1 MKKIVVFSVLLALL
15 SAAVFA
21 DDDSGWA
28 IGFTG
33 QLARDFFYSTK
44 ASGEWE
50 QKITPNSGAASSSK
64 GILGDYIKGSSNM
77 WTQTGIYF
85 GDQRL
90 IVSLSNNGDHHKVY
104 IDAKLDDSW
113 IAGFTL
119 MSLING
125 SAADWEFSGDTGASG
140 AAVVFD
146 GKVGTGRY
154 GGFVSDNALW
164 GPHDYLGY
172 ADRNFFGVQTKT
184 KFQQSD
190 NISTVD
196 IDGSPWR
203 PVYALGATFNNNIR
217 LAIGSTFGWGDD
229 LNGINA
235 DGATPAEKYKNAGYN
250 NPTASASKVKGGFML
265 SGRDLGPLTFDLF
278 YAINGADKNTVV
290 RGTGKWEN
298 LLGVYLGLNI
308 VENLGL
314 SGGFTGN
321 FVQNETAQ
329 EQDKNGAWVTYDTTN
344 PFWAG
349 IDIKVKFSGIDKMGI
364 TFNNNLSLASAKS
377 EELAKEAA
385 DRTGYNRIV
394 GLDGSSLNLPKDT
407 SENQSWTAWT
417 AILGVSY
424 SLTDNLS
431 VSLTFFNQLKI
442 FTVET
447 EDKATSGTTI
457 TTKDTTTNNDF
468 RTVLLASYGVG
479 NVSFGL
485 GVQLFIDNTSV
496 ESEYKVTASGGGG
509 TATGTSSLSVVQ
521 FAVPI
526 FFKVSI

>member
-44 ASGEWE
+44 ASGEYE
-50 QKITPNSGAASSSK
+50 QTSSGPTTTGK
-64 GILGDYIKGSSNM
+64 LGDYIKGSSDM
-77 WTQTGIYF
+77 WSQTSIYS

-154 GGFVSDNALW
+154 GGFVSENALW

-172 ADRNFFGVQTKT
+172 ADQNFFGVRTKT

-203 PVYALGATFNNNIR
+203 AVYALGATFNNNIR
-217 LAIGSTFGWGDD
+217 LAIGSTFGWGAGLSAEGIDD
-229 LNGINA
+229 
-235 DGATPAEKYKNAGYN
+235 PY
-250 NPTASASKVKGGFML
+250 ASASKVKGGFML
-265 SGRDLGPLTFDLF
+265 SGRDLGPLSFDLF
-278 YAINGADKNTVV
+278 YAINGGDKNTVA
-290 RGTGKWEN
+290 RGTGEWEN

-314 SGGFTGN
+314 SVGFTGN

-329 EQDKNGAWVTYDTTN
+329 ELDKNDAWVTYDTTN
-344 PFWAG
+344 PFWSG
-349 IDIKVKFSGIDKMGI
+349 VDIKVKFSGIDKVGI
-364 TFNNNLSLASAKS
+364 TFNNNISFASAKS
-377 EELAKEAA
+377 EELAKEVA
-385 DRTGYNRIV
+385 DQTGYNRIV
-394 GLDGSSLNLPKDT
+394 GLNGKGLNLAKDI
-407 SENQSWTAWT
+407 SETQSWTAWT

-424 SLTDNLS
+424 SLTDNLG
-431 VSLTFFNQLKI
+431 VSLTFFNTMTI
-442 FTVET
+442 FAT
-447 EDKATSGTTI
+447 EFENKNSGATTTAE
-457 TTKDTTTNNDF
+457 KNTTTNNDF
-468 RTVLLASYGVG
+468 RAALVASYGVG
-479 NVSFGL
+479 NIGFGL
-485 GVQLFIDNTSV
+485 GIQLFIDNKTI
-496 ESEYKVTASGGGG
+496 ENETK
-509 TATGTSSLSVVQ
+509 TSSTTTTTKGSLSITQ

>member
-21 DDDSGWA
+21 DDSGWA

-50 QKITPNSGAASSSK
+50 STSSGSPTQTAK
-64 GILGDYIKGSSNM
+64 LGDYIKGSSNM
-77 WTQTGIYF
+77 WSQTGIYF

-90 IVSLSNNGDHHKVY
+90 IVSLSNNGDNHRVY
-104 IDAKLDDSW
+104 IDVKLDDIW
-113 IAGFTL
+113 IEGFTF
-119 MSLING
+119 MKLING
-125 SAADWEFSGDTGASG
+125 DAADWEFSGNTGASG

-203 PVYALGATFNNNIR
+203 AVYALGATFNNNIR
-217 LAIGSTFGWGDD
+217 LAIGSTFGWGAG
-229 LNGINA
+229 LS
-235 DGATPAEKYKNAGYN
+235 AEGVD
-250 NPTASASKVKGGFML
+250 NPYASASKVKGGFML
-265 SGRDLGPLTFDLF
+265 SGRDLGPLSFDLF
-278 YAINGADKNTVV
+278 YAINGGDKNTVI
-290 RGTGKWEN
+290 RGTGEWEN
-298 LLGVYLGLNI
+298 LLGAYVGLNI

-314 SGGFTGN
+314 SVGYTAN
-321 FVQNETAQ
+321 FIQSETAQ
-329 EQDKNGAWVTYDTTN
+329 ELDKNGAWVTYDTTN
-344 PFWAG
+344 PFWSG
-349 IDIKVKFSGIDKMGI
+349 VDIKIKFSGIDKMGI
-364 TFNNNLSLASAKS
+364 TFNNNISFASAAS
-377 EELAKEAA
+377 EVTPEAP
-385 DRTGYNRIV
+385 DNKGYTRIV
-394 GLDGSSLNLPKDT
+394 GLDGSSLNVAKDNSVT
-407 SENQSWTAWT
+407 QNWTAWT
-417 AILGVSY
+417 MILGVSY

-431 VSLTFFNQLKI
+431 VSLTFFNKMTT
-442 FTVET
+442 FAEESENKAASSSSKST
-447 EDKATSGTTI
+447 E
-457 TTKDTTTNNDF
+457 TNNDF
-468 RTVLLASYGVG
+468 RAALLASYGVG

-485 GVQLFIDNTSV
+485 GVQFFDDNQSKEI
-496 ESEYKVTASGGGG
+496 ESKYSGGSS
-509 TATGTSSLSVVQ
+509 TGKGSLDIVK

>member
-21 DDDSGWA
+21 DDSGWA
-28 IGFTG
+28 IGFNAL
-33 QLARDFFYSTK
+33 LARDIFYSSK

-50 QKITPNSGAASSSK
+50 QKITPNSGTASSSK
-64 GILGDYIKGSSNM
+64 GMLGDYIKGSSNM
-77 WTQTGIYF
+77 WSYTGIYF

-104 IDAKLDDSW
+104 IDAKIDNDW
-113 IAGFTL
+113 EKGFTF
-119 MSLING
+119 MDLISG
-125 SAADWEFSGDTGASG
+125 GAADWEFSGDTGASG

-154 GGFVSDNALW
+154 GGFVSENALW

-172 ADRNFFGVQTKT
+172 ADRNFFGVQTMT

-203 PVYALGATFNNNIR
+203 PVYALGATFNNNLR
-217 LAIGSTFGWGDD
+217 LAIGSTFGCGKDISAEGVD
-229 LNGINA
+229 NA
-235 DGATPAEKYKNAGYN
+235 Y
-250 NPTASASKVKGGFML
+250 ASASKVKGGFML
-265 SGRDLGPLTFDLF
+265 SGRDLGPLSFDLF
-278 YAINGADKNTVV
+278 YGINGGDNNTVA
-290 RGTGKWEN
+290 RGTGEWEN
-298 LLGVYLGLNI
+298 LLGVYVGLGI
-308 VENLGL
+308 VETLGL
-314 SGGFTGN
+314 SVGFTGN

-329 EQDKNGAWVTYDTTN
+329 ELDKNNDWVTYETKN
-344 PFWAG
+344 PFWSG
-349 IDIKVKFSGIDKMGI
+349 VDIKVKFSGIEKMGI
-364 TFNNNLSLASAKS
+364 TFNNNISFASAKS

-385 DRTGYNRIV
+385 DQKGYDRIV
-394 GLDGSSLNLPKDT
+394 GLDGSSLNLAKDT

-431 VSLTFFNQLKI
+431 VSLTFFNKMTV
-442 FTVET
+442 FAVET
-447 EDKATSGTTI
+447 EDKATSGKTV

-468 RTVLLASYGVG
+468 RTALVASYGVG

-509 TATGTSSLSVVQ
+509 TVTGTSSLNVVK

>member
-21 DDDSGWA
+21 DDSGWA

-44 ASGEWE
+44 AQSEGERTVSS
-50 QKITPNSGAASSSK
+50 TPANTTTDGTFTEK
-64 GILGDYIKGSSNM
+64 LGDYIKGSSNM
-77 WTQTGIYF
+77 WTHTGMYA

-104 IDAKLDDSW
+104 IDAKIDDDW
-113 IAGFTL
+113 LKGFTL
-119 MSLING
+119 MSLLSG
-125 SAADWEFSGDTGASG
+125 GAADWEFSGDTGASG

-154 GGFVSDNALW
+154 GGFVSENALW

-172 ADRNFFGVQTKT
+172 ADQNFFGVRTLSG
-184 KFQQSD
+184 FQQSD

-203 PVYALGATFNNNIR
+203 PVYALGATFNNNFR
-217 LAIGSTFGWGDD
+217 LAIGSTFGWGAD
-229 LNGINA
+229 INA
-235 DGATPAEKYKNAGYN
+235 GGVDDPV
-250 NPTASASKVKGGFML
+250 ASASKVKGGFML

-278 YAINGADKNTVV
+278 YAINGGDNNTAM
-290 RGTGKWEN
+290 RGTGKWNN
-298 LLGVYLGLNI
+298 LLGVYVGLGI

-314 SGGFTGN
+314 SVGYTAKFTKD
-321 FVQNETAQ
+321 ETG
-329 EQDKNGAWVTYDTTN
+329 QDLIDSADPKKGYKPYETEN
-344 PFWAG
+344 PLWSG
-349 IDIKVKFSGIDKMGI
+349 VDIKVKFSGIDKMGI
-364 TFNNNLSLASAKS
+364 TFNNNISFASAAGVS
-377 EELAKEAA
+377 AAKL
-385 DRTGYNRIV
+385 DPGYTRVV
-394 GLDGSSLNLPKDT
+394 GLDGSSLNIADKT
-407 SENQSWTAWT
+407 SLTQSWFA
-417 AILGVSY
+417 LNSVVGVSY

-431 VSLTFFNQLKI
+431 VSLTFFNQLGVY
-442 FTVET
+442 TLEG
-447 EDKATSGTTI
+447 EDKATDGKTETSSL
-457 TTKDTTTNNDF
+457 TTTTDDF
-468 RTVLLASYGVG
+468 RAALIASYGVG

-485 GVQLFIDNTSV
+485 GLQLWIDNTS
-496 ESEYKVTASGGGG
+496 SEGKYETKVSGGSGS
-509 TATGTSSLSVVQ
+509 TTTKNSASTVQ